1 MTAHSTTPRAVPT
14 IVVADDETHIR
25 LVVADKLRAAGCTV
39 FEACDGEEALD
50 LVHKHHPDAIIT
62 DLQMP
67 YMSGLELCMRLAEEA
82 RAAGTTPIP
91 TVLLTA
97 RGHVLEPEQLSLTGI
112 KRVMGKPFGVRELL
126 EFVQTSLLGPRF
138 AAHAAKPDPM
148 AHPSMG
154 CRAA

>member
-1 MTAHSTTPRAVPT
+1 L
-14 IVVADDETHIR
+14 VVADDETHIR
-25 LVVADKLRAAGCTV
+25 LVVAEKLRAAGYTV
-39 FEACDGEEALD
+39 HEARDGEEALD
-50 LVHKHHPDAIIT
+50 LVHQHNPDAIIT

-82 RAAGTTPIP
+82 RAAGTVPTP

-97 RGHVLEPEQLSLTGI
+97 RGHVLESEQLALTGI

-126 EFVQTSLLGPRF
+126 EFVQTNLLSGR
-138 AAHAAKPDPM
+138 AGVAGMKPDPM
-148 AHPSMG
+148 ATPIPG